1 MACRR
6 SHPVLHFLLEP
17 SYRAVL
23 SLSETLV
30 ILT

>member
-1 MACRR
+1 MACR

-17 SYRAVL
+17 NYRAVL